1 MSCPTICP
9 NWNWP
14 NLKKRSERFPMM
26 RQFWKMALIACVM
39 VNSAPAMGQPAESGY
54 VLQAAGRLLFI
65 DKGEQDNVRP
75 GDLLQVVRQEVIRHP
90 ETGENLAGEV
100 ILGAVR
106 VVEVFPRLSTA
117 EVVHLV
123 RGMTIETIDME
134 ARQGII
140 RIKPL
145 PPEEEMA
152 IRQNLQ
158 ARQAGQAEVRSN
170 PDGRIR
176 KIAPEIRLGFGS
188 RPAGPDRVYQ
198 LIDPTAVID
207 DHLSGLPLPETA
219 YANVQPRELLGLMD
233 TVGVEPVALGSAIQ
247 VQVGAAFPISARAT
261 ALAYARFGAQ
271 SAFAGGVRVY
281 PGRLLGFL
289 GEGYTPDG
297 RVGEPALTL
306 MVGLGGRGAQSLS
319 GAARAQLTQS
329 TVTAGAAYLSALED
343 AQVAVY
349 VDAAVENQQAV
360 ADSLLQA
367 DMTGILQQVA
377 VDTLKA
383 INNRGLGVQVG
394 LALPVARHVTLKG
407 QLTHWGNVKEVGG
420 GLTYYW
426 RAVAPGEPKAN
437 PDGMVR
443 TPVFTAGGRYD
454 LDAKAGLFDV
464 EIGLPMSPKLTL
476 SGTVQSNFGSYT
488 RFGLVLKRY

>member
-100 ILGAVR
+100 VLGAVR

-123 RGMTIETIDME
+123 RGMTIEIIDME

-140 RIKPL
+140 RIKGL

-152 IRQNLQ
+152 IRQRL
-158 ARQAGQAEVRSN
+158 AVRQTEQAEVRSN

-188 RPAGPDRVYQ
+188 RPAGPDWAYH
-198 LIDPTAVID
+198 LIDPAAVLD
-207 DHLSGLPLPETA
+207 DHLDAAPQPAAA
-219 YANVQPRELLGLMD
+219 YIDVQPRELLAQVD
-233 TVGVEPVALGSAIQ
+233 TAGAESVSLGSAMLA
-247 VQVGAAFPISARAT
+247 QVGATFPISARVT
-261 ALAYARFGAQ
+261 ALAFARFGSQ
-271 SAFAGGVRVY
+271 SAFAGGARVY
-281 PGRLLGFL
+281 PGRVLGFL

-306 MVGLGGRGAQSLS
+306 MLGRGGQGTQSLS
-319 GAARAQLTQS
+319 EAARAQLTALS
-329 TVTAGAAYLSALED
+329 TLTAGAAYLAALSED
-343 AQVAVY
+343 
-349 VDAAVENQQAV
+349 QQAV
-360 ADSLLQA
+360 ADSLLRA
-367 DMTGILQQVA
+367 DVTGILQQVA
-377 VDTLKA
+377 ADTLKA
-383 INNRGLGVQVG
+383 LNRRGLGVQVG
-394 LALPVARHVTLKG
+394 IALPVARHVTLKG
-407 QLTHWGNVKEVGG
+407 QVTHWGNVKEVGG

-426 RAVAPGEPKAN
+426 RAVAPNEPRAN

-454 LDAKAGLFDV
+454 LDAKQGLLDV
-464 EIGLPMSPKLTL
+464 EMALPVSPRLTL
-476 SGTVQSNFGSYT
+476 SGAVQTNFGSYT
-488 RFGLVLKRY
+488 RFGLMLKRY